1 MDAGWAVA
9 ALDLVFPALCPVC
22 DAALG
27 AGRRDPLCGR
37 CWGAIDRLPP
47 PDCDVC
53 GAPSTLRADFARP
66 RAPDA
71 RRVCRACTTSPPDYD
86 YARSAAAYEGTLR
99 EALHAFKF
107 SGKRALARPLGD
119 LAIEQCRAFLPHD
132 IEALI
137 PVPLAYERERERGFN
152 QAALLAERLARPLG
166 IPAIPGWLGRIRAT
180 RPQSDL
186 AAAERQANVRGAFR
200 AAGRVAGR
208 HVLVVD
214 DVLTTGAT
222 LGACARALR
231 GAGARRIGVLT
242 VARVLHA
249 AV

>member
-1 MDAGWAVA
+1 ALRGLRDLAAETGRWPDALDAQKRIIGAVGSTERSPETEWLAVIYYELGRVELGHSNPGGALAHFRNAVRADRSFLPAALARRRRRPGKTAARTASAGTRFARSACSHRAAMDAGWAVA

-53 GAPSTLRADFARP
+53 GAPSTLRADLARP

-71 RRVCRACTTSPPDYD
+71 RRVCWACTTSPPDYD

-107 SGKRALARPLGD
+107 S
-119 LAIEQCRAFLPHD
+119 
-132 IEALI
+132 
-137 PVPLAYERERERGFN
+137 
-152 QAALLAERLARPLG
+152 
-166 IPAIPGWLGRIRAT
+166 
-180 RPQSDL
+180 
-186 AAAERQANVRGAFR
+186 
-200 AAGRVAGR
+200 
-208 HVLVVD
+208 
-214 DVLTTGAT
+214 
-222 LGACARALR
+222 
-231 GAGARRIGVLT
+231 
-242 VARVLHA
+242 
-249 AV
+249 